1 MKRYSFLTNDDIYEA
16 LNRLRDAFLAAKDGV
31 EVEEVINAI
40 LTTDERIR
48 IGRRIIISEYLLE
61 GLTAD
66 EIVNMLQVG
75 KTTIMSVSKSI
86 ETHEKGFN
94 LIKNRQKQVEKVYK
108 KKNIRLEGA
117 SEKIIKSKVY
127 TGFKRKAVKR

>member
-16 LNRLRDAFLAAKDGV
+16 LNRLRDAFLAAKDGI

-48 IGRRIIISEYLLE
+48 IGRRIIISEYLLG

-66 EIVNMLQVG
+66 EIVNVLQVG

-94 LIKNRQKQVEKVYK
+94 LIKKRQHHITKVYK
-108 KKNIRLEGA
+108 KKSIRLEGA
-117 SEKIIKSKVY
+117 SKKIIKSKVY
-127 TGFKRKAVKR
+127 TDFKRKAVKR